1 MKQEA
6 PFLHFA
12 RDSFSNSC
20 TLYIYMSLVGGK
32 NTTIAMELPTCVDVF
47 ANEQNKR
54 DKET

>member
-1 MKQEA
+1 
-6 PFLHFA
+6 
-12 RDSFSNSC
+12 
-20 TLYIYMSLVGGK
+20 MSLVGGK